1 MGENDIERG
10 MTHTHLL
17 FHLQQPNVVWK
28 KSPVLD
34 GCSLAEKCMEKR
46 KKALYNLTCV
56 IKGFVILQAA
66 AVSIFTNVHKFG
78 LPLYKKYK

>member
-1 MGENDIERG
+1 MSDWFPPAPIAVYDPPVNGWLPQDVLNNKDVEE
-10 MTHTHLL
+10 
-17 FHLQQPNVVWK
+17 QKKNVW
-28 KSPVLD
+28 
-34 GCSLAEKCMEKR
+34 R
-46 KKALYNLTCV
+46 KEKALYNLTCV

>member
-1 MGENDIERG
+1 MILSGG
-10 MTHTHLL
+10 VTHT
-17 FHLQQPNVVWK
+17 FTFSSAATQCRRVK
-28 KSPVLD
+28 KVTGPGWMQFSRKMY
-34 GCSLAEKCMEKR
+34 GEK